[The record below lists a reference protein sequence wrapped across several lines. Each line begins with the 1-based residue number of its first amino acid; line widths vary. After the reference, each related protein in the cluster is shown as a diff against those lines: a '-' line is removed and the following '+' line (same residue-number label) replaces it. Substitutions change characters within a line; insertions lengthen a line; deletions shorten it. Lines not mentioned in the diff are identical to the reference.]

1 MPRTRMQVASEPRR
15 RRVVNYSHE
24 ISQVRART
32 RTWSLLLR
40 RAAHSRAGTVRPE
53 SVRAFFFAAAVCSR
67 DYGAADE
74 GEAAQGDP
82 EREPSADALLE
93 DDGAQEQAQPTRFR
107 KRARNQLRGLSPLLR
122 FARLRV
128 AGAARCQVAGA
139 ARCRRLSSQSNS
151 RATSSAQK
159 NSKACARVPRD
170 SFRKK
175 KTARMGARPTVK
187 RACAP
192 ACTQGHAHTCRRP
205 RAKRR
210 CGQLLPQPAGS
221 GPAHAHV
228 RTCTHCAAV
237 LAPDTQV

>member
-139 ARCRRLSSQSNS
+139 ARCDGSARSRIRARLLLPRKTPRHAHAC
-151 RATSSAQK
+151 RAILSA
-159 NSKACARVPRD
+159 
-170 SFRKK
+170 KK
-175 KTARMGARPTVK
+175 KPHAWARG
-187 RACAP
+187 
-192 ACTQGHAHTCRRP
+192 
-205 RAKRR
+205 
-210 CGQLLPQPAGS
+210 PQ
-221 GPAHAHV
+221 
-228 RTCTHCAAV
+228 
-237 LAPDTQV
+237 